1 MKYAEYFFHFY
12 LSAAEPNLG
21 GGVAATDD
29 SDDTPSTEVDS
40 GLMQSPSSSKRVR
53 LTSSMAKREMITYLE
68 KKNENANQQHEN
80 ELALRK
86 EEMEL
91 NK

>member
-53 LTSSMAKREMITYLE
+53 LTSSMAKREMITFTWR
-68 KKNENANQQHEN
+68 
-80 ELALRK
+80 RK
-86 EEMEL
+86 TKML
-91 NK
+91 ISSTKMSWPFVRKRWN